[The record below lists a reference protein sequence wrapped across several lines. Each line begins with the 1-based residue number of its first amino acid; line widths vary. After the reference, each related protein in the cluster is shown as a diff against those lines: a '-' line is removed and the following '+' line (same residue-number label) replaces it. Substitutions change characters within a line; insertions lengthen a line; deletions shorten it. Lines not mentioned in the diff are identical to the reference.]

1 MYPTDEI
8 FQYVFNFSE
17 SETINDQFEDLGY
30 EGANFV
36 ELTGSLVINLIL
48 IIGSRIFLFIALMII
63 KKFFSHYQTGRRYGI
78 QVQSMMEWSTL
89 FEIYLQGYLE
99 LFMCT
104 IISLKGLFTQDIY
117 QTSSDKFSAVFM
129 WITLIVLFMMPFLLA
144 ILIFRHKNELDN
156 PEFAEKYGFIFRDLN
171 TRTP

>member
-63 KKFFSHYQTGRRYGI
+63 
-78 QVQSMMEWSTL
+78 
-89 FEIYLQGYLE
+89 
-99 LFMCT
+99 
-104 IISLKGLFTQDIY
+104 
-117 QTSSDKFSAVFM
+117 
-129 WITLIVLFMMPFLLA
+129 
-144 ILIFRHKNELDN
+144 
-156 PEFAEKYGFIFRDLN
+156 
-171 TRTP
+171 